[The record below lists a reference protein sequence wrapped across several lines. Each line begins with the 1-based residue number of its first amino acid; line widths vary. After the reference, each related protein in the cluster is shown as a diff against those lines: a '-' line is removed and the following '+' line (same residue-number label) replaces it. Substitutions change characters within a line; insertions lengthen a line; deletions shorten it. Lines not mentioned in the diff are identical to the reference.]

1 MLYFGFSVY
10 YKRTSQEG
18 FVDYQLLT
26 CRNYSKNWAFFIDR
40 GKVGLTLANKVGKIA
55 SRTNSVI
62 TGVQALDDYYN
73 KKYYTCTARLAVNGA
88 IWLIAWG
95 CGPFGPV
102 INSGLGMIEGVYGD
116 QFYNYIE
123 NTFDK

>member
-1 MLYFGFSVY
+1 MLEWAVSNDDGTGF
-10 YKRTSQEG
+10 KK
-18 FVDYQLLT
+18 
-26 CRNYSKNWAFFIDR
+26 YSKLSDADKAAKNVAAI
-40 GKVGLTLANKVGKIA
+40 GKTGNRYLTLANKVGKIA